1 MRHKKIKKEY
11 VKYVV
16 VEKETKIAFVFR
28 FKNQVSDKIGVS
40 VRTLDR
46 KMPYENEKYLVMR
59 VENFYF

>member
-11 VKYVV
+11 VKFIV

-28 FKNQVSDKIGVS
+28 FKNQVSDKIGIS

-46 KMPYENEKYLVMR
+46 TMPYENEKYLVMR

>member
-11 VKYVV
+11 VKFIV
-16 VEKETKIAFVFR
+16 VEKETKIATVWR

-59 VENFYF
+59 VEKFYF

>member
-11 VKYVV
+11 VKFVV
-16 VEKETKIAFVFR
+16 VEKETKIATVWR
-28 FKNQVSDKIGVS
+28 FKNQVSNKIGVS

>member
-11 VKYVV
+11 VKFIV
-16 VEKETKIAFVFR
+16 VEKETKIATVWR

-46 KMPYENEKYLVMR
+46 TMPYENEKYLVMR
-59 VENFYF
+59 VQTFYF